1 MIEQATAAGRR
12 RFFIYKEQ
20 GAKGFMLEAIIVLL
34 LVLWFLGLVTN
45 TTVNGLIH
53 LLLLVALIVFVIR
66 VLTGRRAV

>member
-1 MIEQATAAGRR
+1 
-12 RFFIYKEQ
+12 
-20 GAKGFMLEAIIVLL
+20 MLEAIIVLL